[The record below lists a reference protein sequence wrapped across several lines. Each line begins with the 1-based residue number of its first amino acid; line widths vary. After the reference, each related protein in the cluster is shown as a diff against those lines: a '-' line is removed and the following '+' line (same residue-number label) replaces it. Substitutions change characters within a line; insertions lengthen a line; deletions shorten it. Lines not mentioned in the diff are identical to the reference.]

1 MHITALEIQRLRNL
15 DQVSLQPSAGLNWL
29 YGENGSGKTSVL
41 EAVHVLARGRS
52 FRANTLSPVIQD
64 GSRSLT
70 VFARTGEPEHR
81 LGVERLSGQ
90 WTGRFDG
97 ASCSRVSDFAR
108 RLPLVLVDPENHQ
121 LLEGGP
127 ALRRNFIDWGV
138 FHVEHSYLEVW
149 RRYARLLRQRN
160 AALRDAAPAAVLE
173 SLEGPMADAAETLE
187 HTRSRWVHSL
197 AEVLA
202 VLEPALA
209 FRIAPLRL
217 EYRSSCQSA
226 VDYRETW
233 AANRERDLDQGYTRE
248 GPHRAELAVRS
259 GDRPAATRL
268 SRGQMKLAALLLKLA
283 QMKQAHSAGQ
293 VPMLLL
299 DDPVSELDRDHLDR
313 LLDWLRQQ
321 PYQAWITAV
330 SPAEGVDARL
340 FHVEQGKI
348 RPMV

>member
-15 DQVSLQPSAGLNWL
+15 DQVSIRPAAGLNWL

-52 FRANTLSPVIQD
+52 FRTNTLNPVIQD

-70 VFARTGEPEHR
+70 VFARTADPEHR
-81 LGVERLSGQ
+81 LGIERLSGR
-90 WTGRFDG
+90 WTGRLDG

-127 ALRRNFIDWGV
+127 VLRRNFIDWGV
-138 FHVEHSYLEVW
+138 FHVEHSYLEIW

-160 AALRDAAPAAVLE
+160 AALRDAASGAVLE
-173 SLEGPMADAAETLE
+173 SLERPMADAAETLE
-187 HTRSRWVHSL
+187 QTRARWVRSL
-197 AEVLA
+197 SKVLEA
-202 VLEPALA
+202 LEPALA
-209 FRIAPLRL
+209 FRIAPLGL

-226 VDYRETW
+226 GDYRETW
-233 AANRERDLDQGYTRE
+233 AANRERDLEQGYTRE

-259 GDRPAATRL
+259 GGRPAATRL

-293 VPMLLL
+293 IPMLLL
-299 DDPVSELDRDHLDR
+299 DDPVSELDRDHLNR
-313 LLDWLRQQ
+313 LLDWLAQQ
-321 PYQAWITAV
+321 AYQVWITAV
-330 SPAEGVDARL
+330 SPPDGGDARL

-348 RPMV
+348 RSMV